1 MTSGQLAHLAEQAA
15 FAAGFFSPTNP
26 SAAGRFAECAATARR
41 LSKEIEREEHLG
53 RIRAELSDIAER
65 LNRRT
70 IREPQPNAVSVAPVQ
85 GECHTLNV

>member
-41 LSKEIEREEHLG
+41 LSKEMERQEHLS
-53 RIRAELSDIAER
+53 RIRADLRDIAER
-65 LNRRT
+65 LNRRA
-70 IREPQPNAVSVAPVQ
+70 IRESQPDTVSVAPVRNE
-85 GECHTLNV
+85 GHTLDV